1 MRPRP
6 VEMPRARAFV
16 VAVEFPELVT
26 GGEIRTF
33 AVLDADFRLLR
44 EIGVVEQVEPA
55 YFAGIFHPEH
65 FQVAGV
71 DVDEPSPVVVD
82 LDADGGVLDDVAQQ
96 FFLLIQCLVRRYGV
110 GDVEDQDHNL
120 ASVVG
125 RIVQE
130 TAAMAS
136 GFFRE
141 PFVGLVIAEADV
153 REFVDMGIDG
163 VPGLACRL
171 AYICVR
177 FYPHDLLRRAVDREK
192 KVVDGASVAV
202 VKQPD
207 AEISDRQV
215 VEQHV
220 HMLVFLYDRVV
231 VVFERQDFCFA
242 PVVHGNAL
250 HVAEKVR
257 TRCGVGLPSDELG
270 VEPDFALGKFDR
282 ERPVKFAV
290 DLERHEFVVDRHPVV
305 FANQVCQLP
314 DPDFVAVEPQQ
325 LGDIFGDMQ
334 FAGLEIR
341 FPPTH
346 VGGVQH
352 EHQGLEIRGVGC
364 EHGAM
369 GCLGIFRAG
378 G

>member
-1 MRPRP
+1 
-6 VEMPRARAFV
+6 MPRARAFV

-110 GDVEDQDHNL
+110 GDVEREDHEL
-120 ASVVG
+120 GFVVG

-130 TAAMAS
+130 TAAMPP
-136 GFFRE
+136 GLFRE
-141 PFVGLVIAEADV
+141 PFANLVVADADV
-153 REFVDMGIDG
+153 RELVDMGIDG
-163 VPGLACRL
+163 QAGFTRRL
-171 AYICVR
+171 VGICVR
-177 FYPHDLLRRAVDREK
+177 RYPHDLLRCAVDREE

-207 AEISDRQV
+207 AEIPDRQV

-220 HMLVFLYDRVV
+220 HVLVLLHDRVV
-231 VVFERQDFCFA
+231 VVFERQDFGFA
-242 PVVHGNAL
+242 PVVHGDAL

-257 TRCGVGLPSDELG
+257 ARIGVGLPSDELG
-270 VEPDFALGKFDR
+270 MEQDFALGKFDR
-282 ERPVKFAV
+282 ECPVEFAA
-290 DLERHEFVVDRHPVV
+290 DLERHELVVDRHPVV
-305 FANQVCQLP
+305 FTDQVRQLA

-325 LGDIFGDMQ
+325 PGDIFGDIQ
-334 FAGLEIR
+334 FSGLEIR
-341 FPPTH
+341 LPPTH

-352 EHQGLEIRGVGC
+352 EHQGLEIRCVGC
-364 EHGAM
+364 EHGAK
-369 GCLGIFRAG
+369 GCQGIFRASG
-378 G
+378 